1 MVMTDDELAGRYE
14 NKVYVGRSQ
23 KARIRRPSL
32 KHAIKDAYEQAK
44 VDKEPGAP
52 QRYRVVDIWAVGTN
66 PIHEYIVALGPD

>member
-14 NKVYVGRSQ
+14 NKVYVGRSHR
-23 KARIRRPSL
+23 APLRRPSL
-32 KHAIKDAYEQAK
+32 QSAIKQAYEQAK
-44 VDKEPGAP
+44 VDKDPGAL

>member
-1 MVMTDDELAGRYE
+1 MTDEELAGRYSD
-14 NKVYVGRSQ
+14 KVYIGRSHG
-23 KARIRRPSL
+23 ARMRVLKPSL
-32 KHAIKDAYEQAK
+32 KGAIKDAYKQAK